1 MFVVVFQY
9 LLIDVDVDGR
19 ILFAGTELGTRR
31 RDFQQNMQHF
41 VGDGVKLSSAV
52 FKTGWHRPLMF
63 SHLMISATIGAR
75 MIGKVPFHH
84 HHHHHHNNNNNN
96 NNSNRDLSETS
107 WVQHWLGRK

>member
-84 HHHHHHNNNNNN
+84 HHHHHHHNNNN